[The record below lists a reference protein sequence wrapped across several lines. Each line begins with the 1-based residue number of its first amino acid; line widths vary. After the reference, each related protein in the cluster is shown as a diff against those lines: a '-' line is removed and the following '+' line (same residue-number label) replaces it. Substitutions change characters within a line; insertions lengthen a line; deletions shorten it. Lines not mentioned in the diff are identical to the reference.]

1 MAKQKNHVVKKE
13 LAEGFYQNLL
23 DSARTE
29 GITRFSVGAVIS
41 EGKKVLLFRREK
53 NDFLGGIYEVPGGT
67 LEKGESIKGCLKR
80 EVMEETGILVDLITQ
95 HVGNFDYSSENKSK
109 TRQFNFAVEVK
120 FPLTIKLSS
129 EHDDFTWVTPEDVD
143 KINPTESIRT
153 ILNTFW
159 KG

>member
-53 NDFLGGIYEVPGGT
+53 NDFLGGYLRSPWRYFR
-67 LEKGESIKGCLKR
+67 KR
-80 EVMEETGILVDLITQ
+80 
-95 HVGNFDYSSENKSK
+95 
-109 TRQFNFAVEVK
+109 R
-120 FPLTIKLSS
+120 
-129 EHDDFTWVTPEDVD
+129 
-143 KINPTESIRT
+143 IN
-153 ILNTFW
+153 
-159 KG
+159 